1 MSFSPMDA
9 PTEEQTNKVLDDL
22 LSESRNMSGR
32 IAEQL
37 KEIDITIRQT
47 QAEVDRLS
55 QREAQ
60 SSGRLRDME
69 MNMEAYPLGD
79 IKSIYNQSHD
89 NQVRLMKFRSDLE
102 NLEGKRE
109 TLKGI
114 HSIMARLTQTLS
126 SRPRL
131 SDQGPTSRIRGVDK
145 SVDATELIS
154 KIIKAQED
162 ERLRVSRQMHDGPAQ
177 AMSNLVL
184 RAEICERW
192 MENDMS
198 RAKAE
203 LSGLKSMVND
213 TLQETRRFIFDLR
226 PMILDDLGLI
236 PTLRRYIKDFK
247 DKTRIEVHLDMSGP
261 ELRLPNHIEVA
272 AFRIIQEA
280 LSNVAKHA
288 NATQVNIRL
297 EIAEKRLSMII
308 EDDGNGFDVSILSDE
323 KKMEQ
328 ALGIASMGQRMEMLN
343 GTLDLASTP
352 GRGTRIAAYI
362 PL

>member
-1 MSFSPMDA
+1 MSIMEPPS
-9 PTEEQTNKVLDDL
+9 EEQTNKQLDDL
-22 LSESRNMSGR
+22 LNETRSMSSK
-32 IAEQL
+32 IADQL
-37 KEIDITIRQT
+37 REMDSIIRQT
-47 QAEVDRLS
+47 QLEVDKLS
-55 QREAQ
+55 QRDSQ
-60 SSGRLRDME
+60 FGGRMRDME
-69 MNMEAYPLGD
+69 TNMEAYSYAD
-79 IKSIYNQSHD
+79 IKSVYNQTHE
-89 NQVRLMKFRSDLE
+89 NQLRLMKFRSDLE
-102 NLEGKRE
+102 NLEGKRD
-109 TLKGI
+109 TIKGI
-114 HSIMARLTQTLS
+114 QNIMSKLTQTLS
-126 SRPRL
+126 NRPRL
-131 SDQGPTSRIRGVDK
+131 SSDQGPNNRIRGVDK
-145 SVDATELIS
+145 SVDAQELVS

-192 MENDMS
+192 MEADMS

-247 DKTRIEVHLDMSGP
+247 DKNKIEVNLDISGQ

-288 NATQVNIRL
+288 NATQVNTRL
-297 EIAEKRLSMII
+297 DTAGNRLSMVI

-323 KKMEQ
+323 RKMEQ
-328 ALGIASMGQRMEMLN
+328 ALGIASMGQRMEML
-343 GTLDLASTP
+343 GGQLDLASTP